1 MLPVA
6 PRLSEDEALGS
17 WIERLAGR
25 YRIAVEQLDRD
36 YELGLSR
43 TGPLGWLQ
51 PGPLS
56 EHARARL
63 EWLAGIP
70 RDTISS
76 LIVQAKRGPTRHA
89 LYCRECVFLNPLEVE
104 SPYWKREWLAPEAFM
119 CRVHR
124 VRLTAL
130 PASKA
135 RYSINMPKLIM
146 QVGKSSESSV
156 TARDSLHS
164 HDL

>member
-1 MLPVA
+1 M
-6 PRLSEDEALGS
+6 
-17 WIERLAGR
+17 
-25 YRIAVEQLDRD
+25 EQLDRD

-56 EHARARL
+56 EHTQARL
-63 EWLAGIP
+63 ERLARIS
-70 RDTISS
+70 RETIRG
-76 LIVQAKRGPTRHA
+76 LMVEAKRAPTRHA
-89 LYCRECVFLNPLEVE
+89 LYCPKCVFLNPLEVE
-104 SPYWKREWLAPEAFM
+104 SPYWKREWLGPEAFI

-135 RYSINMPKLIM
+135 RYSINMPKLIL
-146 QVGKSSESSV
+146 QVGKYEREL
-156 TARDSLHS
+156 RDGTR
-164 HDL
+164 